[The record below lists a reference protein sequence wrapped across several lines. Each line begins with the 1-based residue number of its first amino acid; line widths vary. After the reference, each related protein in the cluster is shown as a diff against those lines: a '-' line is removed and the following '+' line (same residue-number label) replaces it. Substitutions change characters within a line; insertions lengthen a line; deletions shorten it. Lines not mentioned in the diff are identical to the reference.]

1 MLYLEVLVI
10 LTTLGSWVRMF
21 RKGEGG
27 LLSRQG
33 LASLKYY
40 TTLSNIFAGLVSL
53 LFLLRGLVRG
63 GGSMVPR
70 WMALLKLSSAVS
82 VALTFLVVMVFL
94 LPRMGFAPL
103 FKGELFC
110 LHALG
115 PFLTVASYLANP
127 DLPDPGRGASL
138 IVLVPTLLYGIFYA
152 GNLLVNGVGEGEETN
167 DWYGFLI
174 GGLKTLPLVFAVILA
189 AAWILALVLLRLKG

>member
-1 MLYLEVLVI
+1 MLYLEVLVV
-10 LTTLGSWVRMF
+10 LTTLGSWVRMY
-21 RKGEGG
+21 RKGGG
-27 LLSRQG
+27 SLLSRQG

-53 LFLLRGLVRG
+53 LFLLRFLVRG
-63 GGSMVPR
+63 SSGPVPR
-70 WMALLKLSSAVS
+70 WLALLKVSSAVS
-82 VALTFLVVMVFL
+82 VGLTFLVVMVFL

-115 PFLTVASYLANP
+115 PFLTIASFLANP
-127 DLPDPGRGASL
+127 ALADTGRGASL
-138 IVLVPTLLYGIFYA
+138 IALIPTLLYGIFYA
-152 GNLLVNGVGEGEETN
+152 GNILVHGIGEGEKTN

-174 GGLKTLPLVFAVILA
+174 GGIHTLPLVFAFILA